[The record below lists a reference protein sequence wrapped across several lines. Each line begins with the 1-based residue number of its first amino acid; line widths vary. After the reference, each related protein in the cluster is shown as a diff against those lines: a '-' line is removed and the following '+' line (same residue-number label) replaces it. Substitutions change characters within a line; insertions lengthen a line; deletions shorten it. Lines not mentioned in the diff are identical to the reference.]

1 MKALIV
7 EDELTSRI
15 ILQKILSPY
24 GEVHLCPDGNEAIDA
39 FRSALDQG
47 APFDLICMDF
57 IMPRL
62 DGHTALTRIRA
73 IEKEKGTCPGKRVKI
88 IMTTGLSNIET
99 GYADISAMC
108 DAILNKP
115 IRKYMLI
122 ETIEKLGFSQ
132 TSTVEPI

>member
-24 GEVHLCPDGNEAIDA
+24 GEVHHCLDGNEAIDA
-39 FRSALDQG
+39 FSSALDQG

-57 IMPRL
+57 IMPKV
-62 DGHTALTRIRA
+62 DGRTALTRIRE
-73 IEKEKGTCPGKRVKI
+73 IEKEKGGCPGERAKV

-99 GYADISAMC
+99 EYADMKAMC
-108 DAILNKP
+108 DAILHKP
-115 IRKYMLI
+115 IRKYSLV
-122 ETIEKLGFSQ
+122 ETLKKLGFSQ
-132 TSTVEPI
+132 SSNS